1 MPYQCVRIYRF
12 RRGALGGVLAS
23 VRSGLLGSLMAQ
35 SGFLR
40 YRFVT
45 TADDRAVS
53 ESVWESEGQA
63 AFADVVESDWVRAS
77 ISNDLAG
84 LPELLIGPVEVDVA
98 A

>member
-12 RRGALGGVLAS
+12 RRGALGSVLAS
-23 VRSGLLGSLMAQ
+23 VRFILLRSLIAQ
-35 SGFLR
+35 AGFLR

-53 ESVWESEGQA
+53 ESVWETEEQA

-77 ISNDLAG
+77 VSDDLAG
-84 LPELLIGPVEVDVA
+84 LPDLLIGPVEVDVA